1 MTRAQALALLVAL
14 ILAGLALRLFRLD
27 VFSFRGDEAFTV
39 LNWVSQPLQET
50 LQSEIPLKDPQPP
63 LAFALFRGWALL
75 FGTGEFTLR
84 LLPALVSLVGI
95 AAMYALAHH
104 VGGRRS
110 GLLAAALWTLQP
122 ALIWHAQDAKPY
134 AIWVTFS
141 TCAAWL
147 ALRALGRRRRLDW
160 LLYVLAATLAAYLY
174 YLELFLLVALNLYAI
189 LSYRRN
195 GALLRRWLAAQL
207 LIGLLLAPWY
217 LQERLLFGSGY
228 GGTAGG
234 LELLRL
240 FTWLLPSL
248 QFGRSLPVALL
259 ERSALLV
266 GCVLLAGLWFM
277 ARRQRNLTLFVGLS
291 ALLPPLLLGLTSL
304 RLNVFVP
311 RYVLASIPACIL
323 LLVELGRGLWRRAGS
338 SRVLAVAIYVAWL
351 ALMLLSLG
359 NAWFTPA
366 FAKAPDWRGLTGYLR
381 QQISPSDLVV
391 QAAADEAFT
400 LYHADTTDSLRLP
413 ANPLQDVTEIHDA
426 LESAATMYDSI
437 WLVADPPP
445 GWPNRLVATDWLA
458 GQMQLILE
466 TQIGAL
472 PVRQYRTWEVQEREL
487 AAAPL
492 AAFGEI
498 VELAGVNLVRAPDAL
513 VIELIWRVRGPTAAP
528 LKGFVHLYGAP
539 RPDSGSPLWTQDDQ
553 FIQDGRVDSRE
564 WTQGM
569 LLRDVYTL
577 ALNGVAPGSYEL
589 RVGLYDPESGARVQ
603 LPDGADTILTGAVEL
618 LP

>member
-14 ILAGLALRLFRLD
+14 ILAGLVLRLFRLD

-50 LQSEIPLKDPQPP
+50 LQGEIPLKDPQPP

-75 FGTGEFTLR
+75 FGTGEFAMR

-95 AAMYALAHH
+95 SGMYALSHH
-104 VGGRRS
+104 IGGRVS
-110 GLLAAALWTLQP
+110 GLLAAALWTLHP
-122 ALIWHAQDAKPY
+122 ALIWHAQDARPY
-134 AIWVTFS
+134 AIWVSVS

-147 ALRALGRRRRLDW
+147 ALRALGRGRRLDW

-195 GALLRRWLAAQL
+195 GAVLRRWLAAQL

-217 LQERLLFGSGY
+217 LQERLLLGSDY
-228 GGTAGG
+228 GGTAGS
-234 LELLRL
+234 LEPFLLI
-240 FTWLLPSL
+240 TWLLPSL
-248 QFGRSLPVALL
+248 QFGRSLPDALL

-266 GCVLLAGLWFM
+266 GCVLLAGFWSM
-277 ARRQRNLTLFVGLS
+277 ASRRRQIALFAGLG
-291 ALLPPLLLGLTSL
+291 AFLPPLLLGLAAT
-304 RLNVFVP
+304 RLGVFVP

-323 LLVELGRGLWRRAGS
+323 LLVELGRGLWRRSWLA
-338 SRVLAVAIYVAWL
+338 RVLAVAISGSWL

-359 NAWFTPA
+359 NAWFTPE
-366 FAKAPDWRGLTGYLR
+366 FAKAPDWRGLSRYLR
-381 QQISPSDLVV
+381 QQTKASDLVV
-391 QAAADEAFT
+391 QTAADEAFT
-400 LYHADTTDSLRLP
+400 LYHDDATDFLRLP
-413 ANPLQDVTEIHDA
+413 ANPLQEVSEIHSA
-426 LESAATMYDSI
+426 LEAAATNYDSI
-437 WLVADPPP
+437 WLVASPPP
-445 GWPNRLVATDWLA
+445 GWPNRLVAAEWLA
-458 GQMQLILE
+458 RHMQLIIE

-472 PVRQYRTWEVQEREL
+472 PVRMYRTWEVQEREL

-492 AAFGEI
+492 TIFSEI
-498 VELAGVNLVRAPDAL
+498 VSLDGINRIRTPDAL
-513 VIELIWRVRGPTAAP
+513 VFELIWRVHGPAATQ

-553 FIQDGRVDSRE
+553 FIQDGRVDSRT
-564 WTQGM
+564 WTRGM

-577 ALNGVAPGSYEL
+577 PLDGVPPGDYEL
-589 RVGLYDPESGARVQ
+589 GVGLYDPESGARVM
-603 LPDGADTILTGAVEL
+603 LPDGADTIHAGTLEL
-618 LP
+618 RS